1 MAITGEDCS
10 QLWSS
15 SAPLPFGPLLW
26 LQLLPTEQP
35 GLLPPGITV
44 HHAVKLGSQ
53 NPPQIHPRIS
63 PDDNGVWN
71 WMLHK
76 FNIVQL
82 SYYLLIIYRSYST
95 PKTANLELTIGTK
108 LLGHSFAWSSI

>member
-35 GLLPPGITV
+35 ELLPPGITV

-53 NPPQIHPRIS
+53 NPPKIHPRYPQMIMES
-63 PDDNGVWN
+63 G
-71 WMLHK
+71 
-76 FNIVQL
+76 IGCYT
-82 SYYLLIIYRSYST
+82 SST
-95 PKTANLELTIGTK
+95 
-108 LLGHSFAWSSI
+108 